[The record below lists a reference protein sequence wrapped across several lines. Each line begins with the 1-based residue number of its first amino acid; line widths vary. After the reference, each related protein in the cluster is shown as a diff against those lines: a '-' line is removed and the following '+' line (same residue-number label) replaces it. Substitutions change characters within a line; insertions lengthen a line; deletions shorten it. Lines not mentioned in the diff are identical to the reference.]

1 MKIRQ
6 GMRGKK
12 DTFDNYVDYSIDP
25 SDYEKGGTDFQD
37 PEGSELFKRSRIG
50 FHGMRGKRDAA
61 QPYGSN
67 IARTTISGYQ
77 GKSQCVGN
85 GLMVKEAT

>member
-25 SDYEKGGTDFQD
+25 SDFQD
-37 PEGSELFKRSRIG
+37 PEGSELFKRSGIG
-50 FHGMRGKRDAA
+50 FHGMRGKRGAA
-61 QPYGSN
+61 QPYGS
-67 IARTTISGYQ
+67 TISGYQ
-77 GKSQCVGN
+77 G
-85 GLMVKEAT
+85 T